1 MGKELVLSDGKYS
14 RLVADLNKLI
24 NEGRSKAQNA
34 ANREYMAT
42 YWRVGQRLAAERITE
57 SAGYGESIMERLG
70 IELKTDRSTLVRCL
84 QFHRDYPK
92 GVPEGT
98 TLSWSHYRSL
108 VAIKDDKARAFYEK
122 MAEEKEWTQE
132 ELARAIQ
139 EDYHGQMDDPSKDFK
154 PPKKLER
161 PKGGPFVYRAE
172 VLRTIDGDT
181 ILVRL
186 DLGFDVWKKEYIRFA
201 KLDAPELGT
210 DGGEEAK
217 KYVLEQLAKA
227 KSVVISTD
235 KKDSHGR
242 YVGYICYSTD
252 ERDSWEK
259 VFRQGRFLNDEL
271 LQKGLARVY

>member
-139 EDYHGQMDDPSKDFK
+139 
-154 PPKKLER
+154 
-161 PKGGPFVYRAE
+161 
-172 VLRTIDGDT
+172 
-181 ILVRL
+181 
-186 DLGFDVWKKEYIRFA
+186 DV
-201 KLDAPELGT
+201 T
-210 DGGEEAK
+210 
-217 KYVLEQLAKA
+217 
-227 KSVVISTD
+227 
-235 KKDSHGR
+235 
-242 YVGYICYSTD
+242 
-252 ERDSWEK
+252 
-259 VFRQGRFLNDEL
+259 
-271 LQKGLARVY
+271 GL